1 MFDSGNVVG
10 FVGPS
15 AHGNEDMFGGDG
27 GCLAR
32 GGGVDG
38 DGVGT
43 VEGSVASM
51 TSTPAFFSTKFW

>member
-15 AHGNEDMFGGDG
+15 AHGNEDVFGGDG

-43 VEGSVASM
+43 VVRD
-51 TSTPAFFSTKFW
+51 PWLR